1 MHSANSAGAGKSSYD
16 LIDTPRFWRNFPLEP
31 DMTVLDLGCGQGRYS
46 LAIAEHLGPAGK
58 VIALDSWSDGIARL
72 QTEAEQ
78 AKLSNISAQASNA
91 AERLPL
97 PDHHVD
103 LCLLAT
109 VLHDF
114 VIEEISDPVLKELKR
129 VIKPQGILFIVEFRK
144 TEPPPGPPR
153 DVRLA
158 LEDLA
163 VMLQPLGLIRFSAEI
178 DLGPHLYGAYYLN
191 NSKASFE

>member
-1 MHSANSAGAGKSSYD
+1 MHSTNTAGAGKSSYD
-16 LIDTPRFWRNFPLEP
+16 LIDAPRFWRKLPLKP

-58 VIALDSWSDGIARL
+58 IIALDSWTDGIVRL

-78 AKLSNISAQASNA
+78 AKLSNISAQVSDA
-91 AERLPL
+91 AEHLPL

-114 VIEEISDPVLKELKR
+114 VIEGISDHVLKELKR
-129 VIKPQGILFIVEFRK
+129 VIKPQGILYIVEFRK
-144 TEPPPGPPR
+144 IDPPPGPPR
-153 DVRLA
+153 NVRLA
-158 LEDLA
+158 LEDLT

-178 DLGPHLYGAYYLN
+178 DLGPYLYGAYYRN
-191 NSKASFE
+191 NS